1 MKRSIIRQLL
11 LIIILLTSIAPLT
24 TYATSEVPKTIDTT
38 KYCYN
43 QLNDRE
49 KAIYNIFINSKEK
62 FINNEEI
69 YCTRVEYQDDYKEVY
84 KEFYNSIQRAMQAYI
99 SDNPDAEIWVKD
111 YETKEKLV
119 NYEGNYYYDVSI
131 VPFFNGYTNLK
142 SGEATQLIHEL
153 EKTVD
158 EFVKTL
164 HGTDYDKLLQIH
176 NWLINNSKYD
186 MTHSNINRRNAYG
199 SVIQKNATCS
209 GYSYGFKYISDK
221 AGLNV
226 ICVSGTATNY
236 DGITGRHSWN
246 LAYIDGEWKL
256 IDVTWDIQAQ
266 NKKEFFLKSIKTE
279 QKTGRHIAEKY
290 FFSYPQ

>member
-49 KAIYNIFINSKEK
+49 KAIYNIFINSQEK

-69 YCTRVEYQDDYKEVY
+69 YCTRVEYQEDYKEVY

-153 EKTVD
+153 EKTAD

-209 GYSYGFKYISDK
+209 GYSYGFKYIADK